1 MPTSN
6 SEYLDLRRPN
16 NYVHYI
22 VGIGVESAAVGLLIL
37 VGLCIAAVG
46 VWCF

>member
-6 SEYLDLRRPN
+6 SEYLNLRKPY
-16 NYVHYI
+16 NYVRYA

-37 VGLCIAAVG
+37 VGICIAAAG
-46 VWCF
+46 VWWF

>member
-1 MPTSN
+1 MSTSN
-6 SEYLDLRRPN
+6 SGYLDLRRAN
-16 NYVHYI
+16 NYVHYA

-37 VGLCIAAVG
+37 IGLCIAVVG